1 MGVKA
6 ETSLQ
11 KRIQNLIIK
20 RGGYVNKNWGNMT
33 SKPGIGDLTCGYK
46 GFYIAIEVKEDNNTP
61 SLAQGIHCRKVW
73 HAGNIAMIA
82 WSVEEVTTLLEILD
96 SCIKRNLSI
105 KDSIE
110 FTRSAMKTYLI
121 DDGTR
126 W

>member
-11 KRIQNLIIK
+11 KRIQNSIIK

-46 GFYIAIEVKEDNNTP
+46 GFYIEIEVKEDNNTP

-82 WSVEEVTTLLEILD
+82 WSVEEVTKLLEILD
-96 SCIKRNLSI
+96 SCIKRKFSI
-105 KDSIE
+105 EESRE

>member
-46 GFYIAIEVKEDNNTP
+46 GFYIAIEVKEDDNIP
-61 SLAQGIHCRKVW
+61 SLVQGIHCRKVW
-73 HAGNIAMIA
+73 NAGNIAMIA
-82 WSVEEVTTLLEILD
+82 WSVEEVDKVLNHLSYCLAQNYSMEDSRREI
-96 SCIKRNLSI
+96 IN
-105 KDSIE
+105 
-110 FTRSAMKTYLI
+110 FMQVFNI